1 MDVTEHINV
10 EATEADHAYEE
21 SEVVD
26 DGQLSR
32 LRDEAQLRLQSARR
46 WIQANPVP
54 ALGIALAAGFVA
66 GRIVR
71 R

>member
-1 MDVTEHINV
+1 MKVTEHIDV
-10 EATEADHAYEE
+10 EATEADPRPEPQ
-21 SEVVD
+21 VD

-32 LRDEAQLRLQSARR
+32 LRDEAQLRLESARK

-66 GRIVR
+66 GRVVR